1 MQVYEPDY
9 EWLWDPATFEKQAK
23 LRAHVFSEHHD
34 QTLRATGKMLGNLA
48 DFGNGCF
55 GRGGWGIRLLKVTN
69 PPITEE
75 LSENCAKS
83 YAFSLEVTSG
93 GQDVADAIID
103 AAEEIFATLS
113 AIPDTDI
120 QWEQIPR

>member
-23 LRAHVFSEHHD
+23 LRAHIFSEHHD
-34 QTLRATGKMLGNLA
+34 QAILAVGKMLSNLV

-55 GRGGWGIRLLKVTN
+55 GRGGWGLRLLKTTNLPLTDQSVT
-69 PPITEE
+69 
-75 LSENCAKS
+75 KK
-83 YAFSLEVTSG
+83 YVFSLEITSG

-103 AAEEIFATLS
+103 AAEEVYAALS
-113 AIPDTDI
+113 AVPDTDI